1 MKPISLLRQVT
12 ALGLTVLPLLGH
24 AGADYLVQRQQT
36 AIGMQAAKASAFGDN
51 AFYAGRTAAGDLVLR
66 RFGSS
71 IGADLQGT
79 IPAASVGGPITVRD
93 VAAVSDTDL
102 VVVGSVSING
112 SDRAYI
118 GRFHMAANPS
128 IVWSLTEP
136 PRTSGTVASQ
146 VQADGD
152 RLYVSA
158 ELQGSAAVLAL
169 GAADGVEAWRST
181 VAVTMLRR
189 CGVEVFPNRTVYLL
203 AHKDGATRPVGFIRA
218 LNTNGTIQWSQQLST
233 QTIDQVRLDPAG
245 ASIYALGTDSLV
257 TPKVLTLFRF
267 NALTGAPQGSK
278 VRSGGFPITVPLME
292 MGVNRVLV
300 RCADI
305 ENANTP
311 NDRFVWVIAQDFS
324 GEAENAVTPRGTD
337 VASCASPDRAPHF
350 VSRAETI
357 GGFVAEISRE
367 SAPLRDTFAPATQFD
382 DVATNGDQVFVCSAA
397 GSDTSL
403 TRLIQ
408 RPQTTDDFFEALS
421 GSLSIAAPGI
431 LGNDFGAKG
440 GSIVLT
446 TLPTKGAVTLA
457 ADGSFVYTPTKAFTG
472 EDTFGYKVN
481 KSGMQSSSTAT
492 LRFQPHLKSFFLSS
506 TRVKGGQ
513 SVTGKLVLDSARI
526 ATDVEFPLFDN
537 SPFVSMPSKARI
549 LAGQTESAPFTVST
563 TGVSTLVRAFVSS
576 NDGDDNVVEINF
588 LDIDPGLITS
598 IVPTETT
605 IVGSVPASF
614 TITMDGIAPAGG
626 MAFAV
631 TDNSTAIQVPTTVTV
646 PENAT
651 QTTFTAPT
659 AVVTSSRTV
668 VVTASANGV
677 SKSCT
682 IAIVGA
688 SLTLT
693 PSTLVG
699 GQGSIG
705 AVTLTSNAIVNSVVF
720 ALSSDAGAANF
731 GGVPQAVV
739 PVGFAVG
746 RFNVVTF
753 PVVANRVVTI
763 SAANGGFVMTVPLNI
778 QAPTVASFITSPTSL
793 RGGGAFAGLAQL
805 TGKANPNG
813 VVVQFAS
820 VAPAIVQVPNQ
831 VTVTGGSD
839 VALFVGTTATVTSS
853 TMVILNA
860 TLNGVTRAATIV
872 VTP

>member
-1 MKPISLLRQVT
+1 LVAT
-12 ALGLTVLPLLGH
+12 ALLAAAPYVVC
-24 AGADYLVQRQQT
+24 AGADYLIQRQQT
-36 AIGMQAAKASAFGDN
+36 AIGMQGAKVSAFGDN
-51 AFYAGRTAAGDLVLR
+51 AFYAGRTAGGDLVVR

-71 IGADLQGT
+71 VGADLQLLITAG
-79 IPAASVGGPITVRD
+79 ALGAPITVRD
-93 VAAVSDTDL
+93 LAAVSDSD
-102 VVVGSVSING
+102 VIVVGSLSIN
-112 SDRAYI
+112 SADRMFI
-118 GRFHMAANPS
+118 GRIHTAPSPS
-128 IVWSLTEP
+128 IVWSITEP
-136 PRTSGTVASQ
+136 PRSSNTVASQ
-146 VQADGD
+146 IVVDGD
-152 RLYVSA
+152 RIYVSA
-158 ELQGSAAVLAL
+158 ELQGSAGVLAL

-181 VAVTMLRR
+181 VPATMLRR

-203 AHKDGATRPVGFIRA
+203 AHKDGATRPVGFMRA

-245 ASIYALGTDSLV
+245 ASVYALGTDSFV
-257 TPKVLTLFRF
+257 TPQVLTLFRF

-278 VRSGGFPITVPLME
+278 VRSGGFPITAPLME

-300 RCADI
+300 RSADI
-305 ENANTP
+305 TNANTP
-311 NDRFVWVIAQDFS
+311 NERFVWVIAQDFS
-324 GEAENAVTPRGTD
+324 GDAENAISPRGTD
-337 VASCASPDRAPHF
+337 VASCAAPDRAPHF

-367 SAPLRDTFAPATQFD
+367 SAPIRDTFPPATQFD
-382 DVATNGDQVFVCSAA
+382 DVATNGDQLFVCSAA
-397 GSDTSL
+397 GADTTL

-408 RPQTTDDFFEALS
+408 RPVTSDDFFEALS
-421 GSLSIAAPGI
+421 GPLTVAAPGF
-431 LGNDFGAKG
+431 LANDFGAKG
-440 GSIVLT
+440 GSIILT
-446 TLPTKGAVTLA
+446 NLPTKGAVTLA
-457 ADGSFVYTPTKAFTG
+457 ADGSFQYTPTKAFTG

-481 KSGMQSSSTAT
+481 KNGMVSSSTVT

-513 SVTGKLVLDSARI
+513 SVTGKLILDSARI

-549 LAGQTESAPFTVST
+549 LAGQTESIPFTVST
-563 TGVSTLVRAFVSS
+563 TGVSALVRAFLSS

-588 LDIDPGLITS
+588 LDIDPGLISS

-626 MAFAV
+626 MPFAV
-631 TDNSTAIQVPTTVTV
+631 TDNSTAIQVPPTVTV

-651 QTTFTAPT
+651 QTTFSAPT

-688 SLTLT
+688 SLSLS

-720 ALSSDAGAANF
+720 ALSSDAGSANF

-753 PVVANRVVTI
+753 PVVATRTVTI
-763 SAANGGFVMTVPLNI
+763 SAANGGFVMTVPLTI
-778 QAPTVASFITSPTSL
+778 QAPTVGSFITSPNSL

-813 VVVQFAS
+813 VVVQFSS
-820 VAPAIVQVPNQ
+820 VAPALVQVPNQ

-839 VALFVGTTATVTSS
+839 VALFVGTTSTVTSS

-872 VTP
+872 LTP